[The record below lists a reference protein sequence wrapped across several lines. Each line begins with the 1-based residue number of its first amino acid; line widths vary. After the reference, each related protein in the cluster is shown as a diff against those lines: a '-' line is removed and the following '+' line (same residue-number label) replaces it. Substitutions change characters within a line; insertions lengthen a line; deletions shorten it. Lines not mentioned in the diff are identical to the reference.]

1 MLNNILQLF
10 KRNPLTNE
18 VEPSF
23 EDFSMP
29 QGARLYWKMDPPL
42 RLGISEHNGIASE
55 VKRMS
60 GYGPAPRLEPVTRRD
75 TNTTSEDFPSVH
87 INVRDE
93 HHWTESPQSSRR
105 EVPTLS
111 LKEMRIM
118 TNPMLNQMFNNIMS
132 TVEAG
137 ADFVSKAQ
145 SVYNKISDASSFD
158 FASAS
163 KEINES
169 GDKSS
174 DQDGNTQPTNSGG
187 QGPVLENVGRGSALL
202 SESKQYA
209 DPMNPYSLLYTTMA
223 TGFKY
228 SMPYMEDTYI
238 TNSSMFGEDP
248 TNSSGKLVQ
257 MVGDLAEIGREFM
270 QTLNMRKMTSP
281 GRLVEQPKAF
291 TFTGR
296 EKSYTVS
303 FPLLNT
309 KSYTEVIKNWQ
320 FLFLLAYQNTP
331 NRINRDLIDPPC
343 IYEAYIPGLWYSKY
357 AALTNLSVNFVG
369 ARREMFVP
377 IQFLDHA
384 DNEHAQTATGNWIP
398 KNKKC
403 LAVIP
408 DAYQVTMTFTEL
420 FGETQNFKHQMLRES
435 INQQITVGTLRS

>member
-1 MLNNILQLF
+1 
-10 KRNPLTNE
+10 
-18 VEPSF
+18 
-23 EDFSMP
+23 
-29 QGARLYWKMDPPL
+29 
-42 RLGISEHNGIASE
+42 
-55 VKRMS
+55 
-60 GYGPAPRLEPVTRRD
+60 
-75 TNTTSEDFPSVH
+75 
-87 INVRDE
+87 
-93 HHWTESPQSSRR
+93 
-105 EVPTLS
+105 
-111 LKEMRIM
+111 
-118 TNPMLNQMFNNIMS
+118 
-132 TVEAG
+132 
-137 ADFVSKAQ
+137 
-145 SVYNKISDASSFD
+145 
-158 FASAS
+158 
-163 KEINES
+163 
-169 GDKSS
+169 
-174 DQDGNTQPTNSGG
+174 
-187 QGPVLENVGRGSALL
+187 
-202 SESKQYA
+202 
-209 DPMNPYSLLYTTMA
+209 
-223 TGFKY
+223 
-228 SMPYMEDTYI
+228 
-238 TNSSMFGEDP
+238 
-248 TNSSGKLVQ
+248 